1 MKKWF
6 YILVSLL
13 FVSGLITACSGDE
26 HNNNS
31 GNTDIEEVAPGTNHK
46 ILVAYFSEPLP
57 DGIDA
62 VTSASRVIVDGDLY
76 GSVQY
81 VATVIGEATGG
92 DMVRIQTAQPY
103 PGNFDDLADQADNE
117 RQNGIHPALATE
129 IDNFDDYDVVFV
141 GYPIWWYQMPMAMY
155 SFFDKFDC
163 NGKTLIPFS
172 THGGSGWSGT
182 LEDIRELVPN
192 ATMVDGYS
200 VSRNNTATSR
210 NGILNWLQEIGMTE

>member
-6 YILVSLL
+6 YILASLL
-13 FVSGLITACSGDE
+13 FVGGLTTACSNDE
-26 HNNNS
+26 PDNNG
-31 GNTDIEEVAPGTNHK
+31 GNTDIEEVVPGTNHK

-62 VTSASRVIVDGDLY
+62 MTSASRVIVDGDLY

-103 PGNFDDLADQADNE
+103 PGNFDDLANQADNE
-117 RQNGIHPALATE
+117 RQNDIHPALATE
-129 IDNFDDYDVVFV
+129 I
-141 GYPIWWYQMPMAMY
+141 
-155 SFFDKFDC
+155 DKFDC

-182 LEDIRELVPN
+182 LEDIRGLVPD

-200 VSRNNTATSR
+200 ISRNNTVTSR